1 MSSSEFH
8 ERFRS
13 NPLCDFR
20 LGTVATSDHETP
32 LTGYEPNKDFN
43 LTNAEEL
50 DLAAT
55 SDVYWQHTLDD
66 DASLNDPNVDDN
78 QLAKYLAVV
87 VESTGKPVE
96 MRSSNDQFSCD
107 TRNLKG
113 AQSQFPVVPQTEMTC
128 QIGGSVQAR
137 IAEEREN
144 AHAQI
149 RTMLDEQRRTI
160 IAECSEKV
168 LHHELLAAHAEQ
180 DRKVLQEEL
189 LRQQQEFREV
199 HQQDLMKHLELQK
212 FQNSASDEFTQK
224 KFIEDQKTIMELTG
238 RLQELQNEVNFMNDS
253 KDFMDA
259 ESTCSGNP
267 HVTSPPGLF
276 PRHPPL
282 EGLLKPAFISQRQDE
297 EPPNIWDTSSISG
310 NVFAHPQASSSAP
323 YPQELNSSKW
333 NTWRKTTEEPIH
345 KSIAEKSGRPKQ
357 DSDLRCQ
364 SGPSAKNSV
373 LFSGGDA
380 SKNYGADQQRLQ
392 ISDLHFDKFPT
403 PATFAC
409 WKIRFKTEVCTCS
422 QFPTEAMQWIK
433 EVELVDS
440 VDDLRSS
447 SSIRSIPMPDFEVL
461 DARIASALNKI
472 IHNSHFKR
480 KISLEEQKA
489 QKEDRFLRGR
499 QIAYLIYEQFR
510 VTGTDSS
517 VENYTDLFTIAL
529 RNDDIQEFD
538 SKWDGILLSMT
549 KIPPDDILEGLY
561 KLRIRESDKLKTVLE
576 LYDLETHQK
585 KLGPDYHRLKAMVK
599 RSIEQEIR
607 NKNFGARSGN
617 FEKNAVVKN
626 PGTKQ
631 RVQRILGD
639 CWQWEANGQCVK
651 GDNCSFRH
659 DINKRGKSS
668 PSNPSQNSFMQQN
681 ERKPSRTR
689 SPRGK
694 SPSGRMSRWPCKDYL
709 KGTCNNSSCKRW
721 HPPECLFYKDK
732 NGCRFGEKC
741 SFAHR
746 QVDTQPTKWSK
757 SNNDKSGVALLK
769 KGDWHERESV
779 TDRYHNS

>member
-1 MSSSEFH
+1 M
-8 ERFRS
+8 
-13 NPLCDFR
+13 N
-20 LGTVATSDHETP
+20 T
-32 LTGYEPNKDFN
+32 
-43 LTNAEEL
+43 EEL

-87 VESTGKPVE
+87 VDSTGKPVE
-96 MRSSNDQFSCD
+96 MRSNNDQFSCD
-107 TRNLKG
+107 TRNLIS
-113 AQSQFPVVPQTEMTC
+113 AQSQFPVVAQPEMICQT
-128 QIGGSVQAR
+128 GGSVQAR
-137 IAEEREN
+137 IAEEREK

-160 IAECSEKV
+160 IAECNEKV

-212 FQNSASDEFTQK
+212 FQNSAFDEFTQK
-224 KFIEDQKTIMELTG
+224 KFIEDQKTIMELSG
-238 RLQELQNEVNFMNDS
+238 RLQELQNEVNFMVGS

-259 ESTCSGNP
+259 VSTCSGNP

-276 PRHPPL
+276 PRHPPF
-282 EGLLKPAFISQRQDE
+282 EGMLKPAFISQRQDE
-297 EPPNIWDTSSISG
+297 EPPNIWDTSGISG

-323 YPQELNSSKW
+323 YPLEFSSSKW
-333 NTWRKTTEEPIH
+333 NTWKKTTEEPIH
-345 KSIAEKSGRPKQ
+345 MSIAEKSGRPERG
-357 DSDLRCQ
+357 SDLRCQ

-373 LFSGGDA
+373 LFSGGDS

-433 EVELVDS
+433 EVELADS

-517 VENYTDLFTIAL
+517 VENYTDLFTVAL

-626 PGTKQ
+626 QGTKQ

-659 DINKRGKSS
+659 DMDKRGKSS
-668 PSNPSQNSFMQQN
+668 PSNPSQNSFMQQS

-709 KGTCNNSSCKRW
+709 KGTCNNSSC
-721 HPPECLFYKDK
+721 
-732 NGCRFGEKC
+732 EKC
-741 SFAHR
+741 TLLNACS
-746 QVDTQPTKWSK
+746 TKTRMVAVLGK
-757 SNNDKSGVALLK
+757 SALLHIVRLTHSRRNGANRIMTK
-769 KGDWHERESV
+769 APWL
-779 TDRYHNS
+779 Y